1 MALMTA
7 AEKGFEA
14 AFEKHFG
21 WQTEE
26 NQRYIKANLDAQ
38 IQSGDNKGVTFRQL
52 MSGIEQPPVAADG
65 EDDAGVGDQDREA
78 DDPPAEDEKSELDKI
93 IEALGGIGTDLAAQL
108 KTALETMSA
117 DIEVVGGIK
126 ERELLESTAARLAEQ
141 TYLRSRLNFEKE
153 SDARAKA
160 LQAAGLAIQAWDMQ
174 KQAQFQSAQ
183 FAMEARGPRN
193 YAQLF
198 NLYSGQPAMAGGV
211 PERLLQTI
219 TGTGR
224 VAPTPTLGEI
234 PPDLGF
240 GSALRGALAPGA
252 PPAGVAAFT
261 PGAPGAMGVPA
272 AGTQPTLPAFNPFN
286 VNPQSYARLMP
297 SEQQALLSIG
307 ESAGFPGQDILAA
320 LQSNLPSAFPV
331 SRARTG
337 TAGLRL

>member
-7 AEKGFEA
+7 ADKGFEA

-52 MSGIEQPPVAADG
+52 MSGIERPPVAAP
-65 EDDAGVGDQDREA
+65 DAGDQDRGPA
-78 DDPPAEDEKSELDKI
+78 DPPAEDEKSELDKI

-108 KTALETMSA
+108 KAALETMSA

-160 LQAAGLAIQAWDMQ
+160 LQAAGLAIQAWDVQ

-211 PERLLQTI
+211 PERLLQTCLLY
-219 TGTGR
+219 TS
-224 VAPTPTLGEI
+224 
-234 PPDLGF
+234 D
-240 GSALRGALAPGA
+240 
-252 PPAGVAAFT
+252 AAD
-261 PGAPGAMGVPA
+261 
-272 AGTQPTLPAFNPFN
+272 
-286 VNPQSYARLMP
+286 
-297 SEQQALLSIG
+297 E
-307 ESAGFPGQDILAA
+307 
-320 LQSNLPSAFPV
+320 
-331 SRARTG
+331 
-337 TAGLRL
+337 